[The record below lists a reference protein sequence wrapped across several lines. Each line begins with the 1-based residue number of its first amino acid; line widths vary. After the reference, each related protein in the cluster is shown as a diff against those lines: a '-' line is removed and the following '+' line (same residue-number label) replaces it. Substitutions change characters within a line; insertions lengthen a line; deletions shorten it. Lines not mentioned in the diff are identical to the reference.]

1 MKKLYPIFGIIGPM
15 LYAVAV
21 IFGAVL
27 RDDYSS
33 LADTISAL
41 TSDNAPNLLLMDVL
55 FGLYN
60 ISIIVF
66 GVGAFRDSSVNLTKK
81 YTAATFMIVL
91 IGVLGLLMLVF
102 TQPVPITNVTTE
114 GTIHLI
120 LAGVSSL
127 ITMIAI
133 LLIGLVYWG
142 NKQMRSFAIYSFIS
156 DIIIL
161 ISGGMA
167 AVSIGGNN
175 GYGGLFERITIGFFL
190 LWVIVFSYVILKK
203 K

>member
-1 MKKLYPIFGIIGPM
+1 MF
-15 LYAVAV
+15 YAVAV

-81 YTAATFMIVL
+81 YKAATFMIVL

-102 TQPVPITNVTTE
+102 TQPVPITNVTTG

-142 NKQMRSFAIYSFIS
+142 NTQMRSFAIYSFIS

-167 AVSIGGNN
+167 AVSIGGHN